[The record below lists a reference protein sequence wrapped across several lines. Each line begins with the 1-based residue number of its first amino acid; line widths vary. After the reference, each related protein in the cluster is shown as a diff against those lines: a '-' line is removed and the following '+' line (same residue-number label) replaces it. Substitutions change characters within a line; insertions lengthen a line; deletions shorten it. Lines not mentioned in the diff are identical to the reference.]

1 MKLNRKTKY
10 LGILLIILI
19 LPMIFNTFLFIAPSG
34 NANNI
39 KQEESIENNLKTS
52 DAVLSWWNESWNYR
66 VKIEIKAQDKD
77 IKDVPIE
84 KRINFTEKMRKL
96 NDFEEF
102 DWNSTRVIE
111 YIGSTETWI
120 EIPCVVSEYR
130 GASSPY
136 DYDSDSNAVVDIF
149 WIMNGTTIKN
159 NNRTYFMYFDSI
171 LGELKPERD
180 YGFAVP
186 GTYGAYGTKNL
197 IYGEYFRLADYSA
210 SGYRDEQSHYGTV
223 DNPFDNVYGYPIVD
237 ELADYEGKVGRVR
250 DRSGRQAHTGSDQRW
265 NMEYYWDHGSYEN
278 FPILKVAIK
287 VDDPTTRTSLYVLT
301 EDDWRVVMFTPD
313 AEYTQGSY
321 FVDHTYGCKIVCD
334 GEWRVYEYDLRRL
347 SGTVYATQIEFY
359 QSSGAPNA
367 NDFWFD
373 NMISVKES
381 GALILGNHSYLIPES
396 YVYEPEIKRASLQVN
411 AVDLYGNL
419 IPEVNITMY
428 NRSDIVRTGIADSDG
443 AVVFADIHHQGYNFT
458 VTMSSDIGSFTETIN
473 ITSKAILIDKVFMT
487 INLTCDVGTNFF
499 NVVDADGLPID
510 SGWIIVGN
518 SSDNIQ
524 NCTIDNMGLATFRWL
539 NVTPYDYN
547 YSVYYRDINYNPKTI
562 RLASGDITTAN
573 SLIQIPVDLTTVNFT
588 IRTYG
593 GSNDPVS
600 GAKLIFR
607 VNNSA
612 GASIVNLITDEDGKA
627 TLRWLNST
635 GINGNYSLQI
645 EFYDVLKQ
653 FNRTTGGVA
662 DTTEINFTIS
672 AKNDLEFRFIVDLTQ
687 FETELLSLN
696 PTDSIAVVWGSQL
709 RIRYL
714 FNITKAGG
722 ATSSL
727 GPAYADSISYQ
738 ILNGMTVIQSGNMLS
753 ETNNVGRHYGDINT
767 EGLDDSLSYSIKI
780 SAQKAGFSFPSDS
793 FLTLYLLKNTLKLNQ
808 SENDDSLQ
816 TTYWLDDVSM
826 SVNPYGNVLE
836 SFTIKNDIFIDS
848 GSTDHDFEFSIP
860 SVSNDWNLTQIV
872 FNIDSVTHGAFNDIQ
887 LDITDPY
894 SVMHTWDRFDVS
906 NYYFG
911 SPTDPNGR
919 WINLTIDLNK
929 ETRSKDYNYDFLIE
943 GAFTGTIEVVAEAYF
958 TRERIN
964 VQYSKFNITDELSIL
979 AEAEGYAMK
988 NITFDLYNC
997 YNTSTWSLI
1006 NPNSV
1011 NLKIVTNE
1019 NYSYSLDTHGIG
1031 IGKITIDDR
1040 KIFPLDNQFLF
1051 TIEKSS
1057 DIIFDVRITVQYL
1070 QEFYLNQYLEIVEN
1084 SKTETAFSS
1093 GDTFQINTG
1102 DTGWIN
1108 QGPVLIFDKIS
1119 NGTHNFSPSELGM
1132 TITIGA
1138 TPYVVTDTQFQGNY
1152 IFSLVG
1158 FSIDTILSA
1167 SIQTNKDVNITLS
1180 YSENHLRED
1189 VYLTSGIVTYH
1200 IREEPDISGTVQYNE
1215 ELGSYQQTIDTSL
1228 VDASE
1233 YTIRFTINKEHYS
1246 SAIKD
1251 LDLNVL
1257 HRPTL
1262 INNSLSIYQLIN
1274 LPVSTPKIFYFNY
1287 TESISQLGL
1296 SNISK
1301 MQCEWDKKVNDITVD
1316 YGVVYLNNI
1325 IDGIYELDFDTMNLE
1340 IATYTLVITLG
1351 ETNYAERIAII
1362 ILEVIPRAFKINLA
1376 VAQFSGNIISVVSGS
1391 PLNFEI
1397 EISDD
1402 LSGNPITDIE
1412 EVYLTFQERRYN
1424 FTDNYDGTYTISL
1437 TTAQI
1442 PDAFFFTEQYSGAI
1456 TIRRAN
1462 YTDKVETIFIVVE
1475 LAEIFDGFPMF
1486 YFLMIVGAIIAVV
1499 GSLVAY
1505 RQIQRARIPTFVK
1518 KVREMSKNIKGRK
1531 SISDSLLYP
1540 SKNEFI
1546 VKKLGDKWEVLG
1558 LSLDEIL
1565 GLETKR
1571 KKKLPETTD
1580 FEGGKM

>member
-1 MKLNRKTKY
+1 MKLNKKAKL
-10 LGILLIILI
+10 LGFLLIIII
-19 LPMIFNTFLFIAPSG
+19 LPMIFSTFLFINPNG
-34 NANNI
+34 NLKDI
-39 KQEESIENNLKTS
+39 KQEESIGNDLKTS

-66 VKIEIKAQDKD
+66 VRVEIKAQDKD

-84 KRINFTEKMRKL
+84 KRINFTEKMREL

-102 DWNSTRVIE
+102 AWNSTRVVE
-111 YIGSTETWI
+111 YKSSTETWM

-136 DYDSDSNAVVDIF
+136 DYDSESNAVVDIF
-149 WIMNGTTIKN
+149 WIMNGTTNKN
-159 NNRTYFMYFDSI
+159 NNRTYFIYFDSI
-171 LGELKPERD
+171 VGEAKPDRD

-301 EDDWRVVMFTPD
+301 EDGWRVVMFTPD

-347 SGTVYATQIEFY
+347 TGTVLATQIEFY

-373 NMISVKES
+373 NMISLKES
-381 GALILGNHSYLIPES
+381 SAPTLENHSYLIPES
-396 YVYEPEIKRASLQVN
+396 FVYEPEIKRANLQVN

-428 NRSDIVRTGIADSDG
+428 NGSDIIRTDFADSDG
-443 AVVFADIHHQGYNFT
+443 AVFFTDIQHQGYNFT
-458 VTMSSDIGSFTETIN
+458 VTMSSSIGSFTETIN
-473 ITSKAILIDKVFMT
+473 ITAQAILVDKVFMI
-487 INLTCDVGTNFF
+487 INLTCDVSTNFF
-499 NVVDADGLPID
+499 NVVDVDGLPVD
-510 SGWIIVGN
+510 SGWVIVGN
-518 SSDNIQ
+518 SSDNFQ
-524 NCTIDNMGLATFRWL
+524 NCTIDSLGQATFRWL
-539 NVTPYDYN
+539 NTTPYYYN

-562 RLASGDITTAN
+562 RLASGDITTVN

-588 IRTYG
+588 IRTHG

-607 VNNSA
+607 INNTMGS
-612 GASIVNLITDEDGKA
+612 SIVNLTTNEDGKA

-635 GINGNYSLQI
+635 GIDGNYSLQI
-645 EFYDVLKQ
+645 EFYNVLKQ
-653 FNRTTGGVA
+653 YNRTTGGAA

-672 AKNDLEFRFIVDLTQ
+672 AKNNLEFRFIVDLTQ
-687 FETELLSLN
+687 YTTTILSLN
-696 PTDSIAVVWGSQL
+696 PTENIAIVWGSQL
-709 RIRYL
+709 TIRYL
-714 FNITKAGG
+714 FNITNAGG

-727 GPAYADSISYQ
+727 GPTYADSMSYQ
-738 ILNGMTVIQSGNMLS
+738 ILNGMTVIQSGIMQF
-753 ETNNVGRHYGDINT
+753 ETDNIGRYYGVINT

-780 SAQKAGFSFPSDS
+780 SAQKAGFTLPSDQY
-793 FLTLYLLKNTLKLNQ
+793 LTLYLLKNTLKLNQ
-808 SENDDSLQ
+808 SENDDSIQ
-816 TTYWLDDVSM
+816 TLYWLDDVNM
-826 SVNPYGNVLE
+826 SVKPYGNALE

-848 GSTDHDFEFSIP
+848 GETDHDFEFSIP
-860 SVSNDWNLTQIV
+860 SVTNDWNLTQIV
-872 FNIDSVTHGAFNDIQ
+872 FNMNSVTHGDFNDIQ
-887 LDITDPY
+887 IDITDPY
-894 SVMHTWDRFDVS
+894 GVKHTWDRFNIS
-906 NYYFG
+906 NYYYV
-911 SPTDPNGR
+911 SPADPNGR

-929 ETRSKDYNYDFLIE
+929 ESRLKDYNYNFLIE
-943 GAFTGTIEVVAEAYF
+943 GAFTGTIEAVAEAYF
-958 TRERIN
+958 IRDSIN

-979 AEAEGYAMK
+979 TEVEGYAMK

-997 YNTSTWSLI
+997 YNSSSWSLI
-1006 NPNSV
+1006 DPNNV
-1011 NLKIVTNE
+1011 NLKLITNE

-1031 IGKITIDDR
+1031 VGKIIIDNR
-1040 KIFPLDNQFLF
+1040 KIFPLNNQFLF

-1057 DIIFDVRITVQYL
+1057 DIVFDARVTVQYI

-1084 SKTETAFSS
+1084 LKTETNFTS

-1108 QGPVLIFDKIS
+1108 QGAMLIFEEIS
-1119 NGTHNFSPSELGM
+1119 NGTHNFSPSELAM
-1132 TITIGA
+1132 TVTIGV
-1138 TPYVVTDTQFQGNY
+1138 TPYVVSDTQFQGKY
-1152 IFSLVG
+1152 IFSLSG

-1167 SIQTNKDVNITLS
+1167 SFQTNKDVNITLS

-1189 VYLTSGIVTYH
+1189 VYLTSGTVTFH
-1200 IREEPDISGTVQYNE
+1200 IREEPDISGAVQYNE
-1215 ELGSYQQTIDTSL
+1215 ELGSYIQNIDTSSI
-1228 VDASE
+1228 DAGE

-1246 SAIKD
+1246 SVIKD
-1251 LDLNVL
+1251 LDLIVL

-1262 INNSLSIYQLIN
+1262 INNSLSLYKLIN
-1274 LPVSTPKIFYFNY
+1274 LPVGTPKIFYFNY
-1287 TESISQLGL
+1287 TESISHLGL

-1316 YGVVYLNNI
+1316 YGVVQLNNI
-1325 IDGIYELDFDTMNLE
+1325 IDGIYKLDFDVRYLE

-1362 ILEVIPRAFKINLA
+1362 IIEVIHRTFKIELSD
-1376 VAQFSGNIISVVSGS
+1376 VQFSENIISIVSGD
-1391 PLNFEI
+1391 PLSFDI

-1402 LSGNPITDIE
+1402 IDGNLISDIE
-1412 EVYLTFQERRYN
+1412 EVYLTFQQRRYN
-1424 FTDNYDGTYTISL
+1424 FTDNFDGTYSVNLASTR
-1437 TTAQI
+1437 I
-1442 PDAFFFTEQYSGAI
+1442 PETFFFTEQFSGLI
-1456 TIRRAN
+1456 TIKRAN
-1462 YTDKVETIFIVVE
+1462 YTESVKTIFIVVE
-1475 LAEIFDGFPMF
+1475 MVEIFPGFPMF
-1486 YFLMIVGAIIAVV
+1486 YFLMIIGAIIAVV

-1518 KVREMSKNIKGRK
+1518 KVREMSKRIKGNN

-1540 SKNEFI
+1540 SKEEFI
-1546 VKKLGDKWEVLG
+1546 AKKFGDKWEMLG
-1558 LSLDEIL
+1558 LSLNDVM
-1565 GLETKR
+1565 GLDSKR
-1571 KKKLPETTD
+1571 KKKLPETSD